1 MDGRELEIL
10 EGAKLTLPRIQSILI
25 EVEGKNLEENLNQI
39 ETITAEAG
47 LEEDVSW
54 RNKGSGRNRLYRRK
68 DN

>member
-1 MDGRELEIL
+1 MS
-10 EGAKLTLPRIQSILI
+10 KLSLPRIQSILI

>member
-1 MDGRELEIL
+1 VDGRELEIL
-10 EGAKLTLPRIQSILI
+10 EGSKLTLPRIQSILI

>member
-1 MDGRELEIL
+1 VDGRELEIL

-54 RNKGSGRNRLYRRK
+54 RDKGSGRNRLYRRK

>member
-1 MDGRELEIL
+1 VDGRELEIL